1 MKVMVVGGG
10 GREHAIV
17 WKVSRSH
24 LVKEIY
30 ACPGN
35 AGTGREKGV
44 KNIPIEASDTK
55 GLVSF
60 ARDRAVDLVIVGP
73 EAPLVAGLCDML
85 QEEGIACFG
94 PTRSASRLEGSKVF
108 TKEFLLRNGIP
119 TAQYQR
125 FTDPA
130 RAAEYIEEKGCPIVV
145 KADGLAAGKG
155 VIVARTKTEALDAV
169 EAMLVRGTFG
179 DAGRTIILEECLEGE
194 EASFIVMTDG
204 SFILPLATSQDHKAR
219 DDNDLGPN
227 TGGMGAYSP
236 APVVD
241 EALHR
246 TIMNEIIAPTIKA
259 MEAEGNPYKG
269 FLYAGIMIGP
279 DGRARVLE
287 FNCRLGD
294 PEAQPILMR
303 LESDLVEMCLAAVS
317 GSLSRMEVKWD
328 PRPALGVVMA
338 AGGYPEGYRKGDPI
352 SGLPEED
359 EPGTKVFHAGTRIE
373 DGHIVTWGGRV
384 LCVTALGESVKK
396 AKDRAYELARRI
408 TWRDCYYRSDIGYRA
423 IRREA
428 ESHRGLLK

>member
-1 MKVMVVGGG
+1 MKIMVVGGG
-10 GREHAIV
+10 GREHALV
-17 WKVSRSH
+17 WKVSRSP
-24 LVKEIY
+24 LAKEIY

-35 AGTGREKGV
+35 AGTVREKGV
-44 KNIPIEASDTK
+44 QNIPIEASDIK
-55 GLVSF
+55 GLLSF

-73 EAPLVAGLCDML
+73 EAPLVEGLCDML
-85 QEEGIACFG
+85 GERGIACFG
-94 PTRSASRLEGSKVF
+94 PTRSAARLEGSKVF
-108 TKEFLLRNGIP
+108 TKEFLLRHGIP
-119 TAQYQR
+119 TADYKR

-130 RAAEYIEEKGCPIVV
+130 SAAQYIEEKGCPIVV

-155 VIVARTKTEALDAV
+155 VVVARTKREALDAV
-169 EAMLVRGTFG
+169 EAMLVRRSFG

-219 DDNDLGPN
+219 NDNDMGPN

-241 EALHR
+241 EAMHR
-246 TIMNEIIAPTIKA
+246 LIMDQIITPTIRA

-269 FLYAGIMIGP
+269 FLYAGLMIGA
-279 DGRARVLE
+279 DRRARVLE

-303 LESDLVEMCLAAVS
+303 LESDIVEMCLAAVS
-317 GSLSRMEVKWD
+317 GGLSRMEVKWD
-328 PRPALGVVMA
+328 PRPALGVVMT

-352 SGLPEED
+352 SGLPEKD
-359 EPGTKVFHAGTRIE
+359 EPDTKVFHAGTRLE
-373 DGHIVTWGGRV
+373 GGRIVTWGGRV

-396 AKDRAYELARRI
+396 AQDRAYELARRI
-408 TWRDCYYRSDIGYRA
+408 SWKDCYYRSDIGHRA